1 MFELD
6 EDELEELDESDDESD
21 AWPDAFLRSVRSA
34 ISASCGM
41 TFRSFRNFGT

>member
-21 AWPDAFLRSVRSA
+21 AWPDSFLRSVRSA
-34 ISASCGM
+34 ISASSGM
-41 TFRSFRNFGT
+41 TFRSFRYHF